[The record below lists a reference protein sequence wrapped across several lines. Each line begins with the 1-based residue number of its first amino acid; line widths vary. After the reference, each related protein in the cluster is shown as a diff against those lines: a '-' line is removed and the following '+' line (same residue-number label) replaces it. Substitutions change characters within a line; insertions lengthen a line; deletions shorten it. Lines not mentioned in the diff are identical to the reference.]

1 MKIKLTKFTIA
12 HAEENFYKVGDEP
25 LTLEFETDYDISDGQ
40 ILLKN
45 GDSIYTDKLRKKMVL
60 PASIAKAGRIMGTV
74 TIFKGAQVLKEW
86 QILPIAVQ
94 ERSQHVEAFDELF
107 RKLNDIEN
115 CLNEKVYKLEK
126 KIAELEEKTNIIL

>member
-1 MKIKLTKFTIA
+1 M
-12 HAEENFYKVGDEP
+12 
-25 LTLEFETDYDISDGQ
+25 
-40 ILLKN
+40 
-45 GDSIYTDKLRKKMVL
+45 
-60 PASIAKAGRIMGTV
+60 
-74 TIFKGAQVLKEW
+74 LKEW

-115 CLNEKVYKLEK
+115 RLNEKVYKLEK